1 MFRKLTIRQVEL
13 TRTLRAAKNAG
24 HSVVR
29 VEVDYANGKAVMIF
43 EAAEVTLPN
52 DALDKWMA
60 GRARTS

>member
-1 MFRKLTIRQVEL
+1 MSRKLTIGQVEL
-13 TRTLRAAKNAG
+13 TRTLRAAKKAG
-24 HSVVR
+24 LSVAR
-29 VEVDYANGKAVMIF
+29 VEVDYPNGKAIMIF